1 MAERAKFS
9 GTITALVTPLLKD
22 GSVDYSAL
30 KGLVDY
36 QLEQGID
43 GLSPCGT
50 TGESATLTHE
60 EQHRVI
66 KVVVEQVG
74 KRVPVIAGAGSNS
87 TRTAVALARAAEEAG
102 ADAILSVTPY
112 YNRPTQEGLF
122 QHFRAIAESV
132 RVPVIV
138 YNVPGRTGC
147 NLEPQTLMRLAEIR
161 NVVGVKEASGNLG
174 QIMEIIRQ
182 RPSGFAVLSGDDA
195 LALPI
200 IAAGGDGVVSVVSN
214 EAPGLMKQMVDA
226 ALAGDYEKARRL
238 HYRLLPLMNANFI
251 ETNPIPVKAA
261 LAMMGLIQEN
271 YNLPLCAMR
280 PENRDRL
287 RRILEE
293 LELVK

>member
-1 MAERAKFS
+1 MTERAKFS
-9 GTITALVTPLLKD
+9 GTITALVTPLLQD

-43 GLSPCGT
+43 GISPCGT

-66 KVVVEQVG
+66 KAVVEQVR

-122 QHFRAIAESV
+122 QHFRAVAESV
-132 RVPVIV
+132 RVPLIV